1 MYKIVIGAIA
11 ALGTAEAA
19 KVQVNTLNQV
29 ISELDML
36 EKHKLNSNLEVELL
50 DFLQQEMKEGSLNQ
64 MQEKNKSMMLGDTV
78 MWLKKRFTNQPY

>member
-1 MYKIVIGAIA
+1 MYKVLIGAIA
-11 ALGTAEAA
+11 VLGTTEAA

-64 MQEKNKSMMLGDTV
+64 MKEKNQSLLLGDTV